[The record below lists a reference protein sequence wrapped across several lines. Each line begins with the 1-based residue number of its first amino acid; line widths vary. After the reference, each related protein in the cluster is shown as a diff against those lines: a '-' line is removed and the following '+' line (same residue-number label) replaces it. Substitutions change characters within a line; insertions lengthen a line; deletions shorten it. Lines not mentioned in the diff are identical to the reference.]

1 MLEDVNIEYLG
12 GFVLVQF
19 SIMLANF
26 TVLYNYPRVQRTHT
40 QFCTN
45 VIGSIAHEEKSQA
58 RWHVLSTYKI
68 LYWFTR
74 YLVQRVGSR
83 MMPYVL

>member
-58 RWHVLSTYKI
+58 RWHVQSTYI
-68 LYWFTR
+68 QDTV
-74 YLVQRVGSR
+74 LV
-83 MMPYVL
+83 